1 VARVLPIVVV
11 LALLGCTAA
20 AFAVTEGLKLEKS
33 PVSNTHVGKVVAP
46 ESAANATVPIGFR
59 LRKPDRVNVEIV
71 NGNGEVV
78 RTLARSRREP
88 SGNLQ
93 FTWNGR
99 ADNGE
104 VVPDG
109 VYRPRVHLANAH
121 KTIVL
126 PNPIRMDATPPF
138 IKLVSVRPRVF
149 SPNGDSVDDFVRIQ
163 YKTSE
168 RARAQLYVDGEPKTL
183 VRRFLRAGK
192 IDWGGRSARYLK
204 PGRHLIRLRA
214 RDFATNLG
222 PPSRALPVFVRYIE
236 LRPNALHVKTGR
248 RFGFRVVTDA
258 KSYAVHLGSLHAR
271 RSGRLLILRAPAPGR
286 YVLRVAEKGHVA
298 RAVVVVTP

>member
-1 VARVLPIVVV
+1 MARVLPIVVV

-20 AFAVTEGLKLEKS
+20 AFAVTEGLKLEHS

-46 ESAANATVPIGFR
+46 DSLANATVPIGFR

-78 RTLARSRREP
+78 RTLVRSRREP

-99 ADNGE
+99 ADNRE

-109 VYRPRVHLANAH
+109 TYRPRVHLSNAH

-138 IKLVSVRPRVF
+138 IRLVSVRPRVF
-149 SPNGDSVDDFVRIQ
+149 SPTGDFVNDFVRIQ
-163 YKTSE
+163 YQTSE
-168 RARAQLYVDGEPKTL
+168 KARALLYVDGEPKTR
-183 VRRFLRAGK
+183 VKRYLRAGK

-214 RDFATNLG
+214 LDFATNLG

-236 LRPNALHVKTGR
+236 LRPRALRVKTGR
-248 RFGFRVVTDA
+248 RFGFRVLTDA
-258 KSYAVHLGSLHAR
+258 KRYSVHLGSLHAR
-271 RSGRLLILRAPAPGR
+271 RGGRLLILRAPAPGR
-286 YVLRVAEKGHVA
+286 YVLRVAEHGHVA
-298 RAVVVVTP
+298 KAVVTVTP